1 MLRTLSPID
10 IELAMMSL
18 ELVLML
24 RMFVLTE
31 AVNESTTEELELMLR
46 IFVVM
51 TAKLSAA

>member
-1 MLRTLSPID
+1 MLITLSPID

>member
-1 MLRTLSPID
+1 MD

-24 RMFVLTE
+24 RTLVLIE
-31 AVNESTTEELELMLR
+31 AAKVSTTEELVLMLR
-46 IFVVM
+46 IFEVM

>member
-1 MLRTLSPID
+1 MLITLSPMD